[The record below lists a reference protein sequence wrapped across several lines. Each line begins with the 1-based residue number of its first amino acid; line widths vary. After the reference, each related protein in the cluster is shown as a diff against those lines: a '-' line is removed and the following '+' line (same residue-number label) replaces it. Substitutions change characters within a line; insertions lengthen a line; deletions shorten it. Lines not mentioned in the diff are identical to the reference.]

1 MRISDEQSRGRR
13 VVFSVY
19 DWVGTAVVALVVFS
33 LLLAYVFRV
42 VVVDGDSMLPT
53 LTNGDRLLL
62 STADTFYEY
71 GDIVVID
78 RYTDEPLIKR
88 VIAVGGD
95 TVKITDKGAVF
106 VNGVELNEPYIQG
119 QTVLFDF
126 DGEVRVPDNA
136 LFVLGDNRSIS
147 KDSRKAEIGFI
158 SIKDVAGKAVFCVWP
173 LQSFGKLN

>member
-1 MRISDEQSRGRR
+1 MRISDEQSFGRR

-19 DWVGTAVVALVVFS
+19 DWVGTAVVALAVFS

-53 LTNGDRLLL
+53 LNDGDRLLL
-62 STADTFYEY
+62 SATDTSYEY

-95 TVKITDKGAVF
+95 TVIITDKGTVY
-106 VNGVELNEPYIQG
+106 VNGVELDEPYIQG

-126 DGEVRVPDNA
+126 KGEIKVPDNA

-147 KDSRKAEIGFI
+147 KDSRKAEIGCV
-158 SIKDVAGKAVFCVWP
+158 SVKDVVGKAVLCVWP
-173 LQSFGKLN
+173 LPSFGKLN